1 MLSENAVV
9 TVLSFLKVL
18 EMRRC
23 DTSIFV
29 EVVGIGVGCL
39 SHIDVSQ
46 GRSLVAPTRSAG
58 PAAATQT
65 GECPFEE

>member
-46 GRSLVAPTRSAG
+46 GRSSG
-58 PAAATQT
+58 PHKKCRPSCRDADW
-65 GECPFEE
+65 GMSL